1 MAKYRLTIRVICFV
15 LLLVSLIL
23 KAILFIDNNLVMVVI
38 YPFSFIALWLML
50 DRYVFKDRSKKV
62 EMTNTE
68 IIKHANY
75 IYWTI
80 YIVGFV
86 LLEIAKVA
94 KISSF
99 EAIFTFIICGAEFKE
114 ESIAWIYKKLKEH
127 QLHNETTKAL
137 VEIEDKKE

>member
-1 MAKYRLTIRVICFV
+1 MFCIVASRLN
-15 LLLVSLIL
+15 L
-23 KAILFIDNNLVMVVI
+23 NNLVMDVI
-38 YPFSFIALWLML
+38 YPFSLIALWLML

-62 EMTNTE
+62 EMTNTK

-75 IYWTI
+75 IYCPI

-99 EAIFTFIICGAEFKE
+99 EAIFTVIICGAEFKE
-114 ESIAWIYKKLKEH
+114 ESIA
-127 QLHNETTKAL
+127 
-137 VEIEDKKE
+137 